1 MKDAQIEAMKS
12 GEPMVFKTF
21 GADGEFKH
29 TVLSALQLLLQ
40 HEGKSR
46 IFDHISYCLQELMD
60 NAVKANLKRIYF
72 QEKQLHIGRLQE
84 YEQGMRHFKDALLNQ
99 RDHYLEQL
107 EKNELWMMVSYQYRK
122 DLLSVRVQNNT
133 PILDSELKKIHD
145 RIDKA
150 RIYETLPEIF
160 EDITDDSESAGLGIV
175 MLCMILRRLGVP
187 DKHFR
192 FECGDGITTV
202 TMTIPLSCISDEDSE
217 TISDSLIHELNTIP
231 QFPES
236 IRRLK
241 DMLSD
246 NQFRQEDVLSL
257 IKRDP
262 ALTAEILRMCNS
274 AYYRRR
280 NKIESPQLALGIL
293 GVRGMNAILDS
304 WGARK
309 ALEAKYPI
317 HLLEPLWAHASEVAA
332 ISSLLCSRYKCD
344 PHVTE
349 LAYNSALLHEI
360 GRIVLEGN
368 YAETYVAMKKVCSRK
383 KVSVNAVED
392 LIEGV
397 NHTILG
403 AKLAEKWNLPDAII
417 ATIRYYRLP
426 LSANENMQQI
436 AKIVDLSHIL
446 SNLLH
451 HDNTDYQTENLP
463 KYFGFSNK
471 DTLSGLTEEIRSVLE
486 TETQG

>member
-1 MKDAQIEAMKS
+1 MQNQETGKPLE
-12 GEPMVFKTF
+12 FKTF
-21 GADGEFKH
+21 GADSEFKQV
-29 TVLSALQLLLQ
+29 VLEELQQQLMRV
-40 HEGKSR
+40 GKSR
-46 IFDHISYCLQELMD
+46 IFDHLSYCLQELLD
-60 NAVKANLKRIYF
+60 NAVKANLKRVYF
-72 QEKQLHIGRLQE
+72 KEEHLRIDQASD
-84 YEQGMRHFKDALLNQ
+84 YERGMHQFKTALLNQ
-99 RDHYLEQL
+99 RAYYCEQL
-107 EKNELWMMVSYQYRK
+107 GKNELWVSVTYHCRK
-122 DLLSVRVQNNT
+122 DMLSVDVRNNT
-133 PILDSELKKIHD
+133 PIMDVELKKIHD

-160 EDITDDSESAGLGIV
+160 EDISDDSESAGLGIV

-187 DKHFR
+187 DKNFR
-192 FECGDGITTV
+192 FECRDGITAV
-202 TMTIPLSCISDEDSE
+202 TMTVPLASISDEDSE

-236 IRRLK
+236 ILCLK
-241 DMLSD
+241 KMLSD
-246 NQFRQEDVLSL
+246 SQFRQDEVMAL

-280 NKIESPQLALGIL
+280 NKIESPQMAVGIL
-293 GVRGMNAILDS
+293 GVRGLTAILDS

-309 ALEAKYPI
+309 ALEAKYPR

-332 ISSLLCSRYKCD
+332 ISSLLCERYKCD
-344 PHVTE
+344 PHVSE

-368 YAETYVAMKKVCSRK
+368 YTDTYVAMKKVCSRK
-383 KVSVNAVED
+383 KVAVDAVED

-403 AKLAEKWNLPDAII
+403 AKLAEKWNLPDAIV

-426 LSANENMQQI
+426 LSASENMQQI
-436 AKIVDLSHIL
+436 AKIVALSHII

-451 HDNTDYQTENLP
+451 HDDTDYQTENLP

-471 DTLSGLTEEIRSVLE
+471 DTLTSLTELIRSAL
-486 TETQG
+486 TESPRPA